1 MIKIENL
8 YYSFPQKD
16 LYKKISFT
24 LEDNQHCAFIGT
36 NGTGKSTLI
45 EMIMNPDNYLFDGK
59 LDISPNCRIGYV
71 SQFSQLDKAKE
82 MTVFDYISERFVQLQ
97 ADINEV
103 CEQMATSE
111 ELESLMEQYQDVL
124 DAWNAIDGDN
134 YESDISKQ
142 LKTANLTKYADM
154 PITNLSGGE
163 FKLVQVIKEMITGP
177 NLLVM
182 DEPDIYLDFEHL
194 NALRDL
200 INTYKGTLLVVTHNR
215 YLLNHCFNKIL
226 HLENTQI
233 QEFNGRYMEYN
244 FTLLQTKIELQELA
258 AADLEEIERNRKV
271 VDKLRAEATVLF
283 SATKGRTLHARV
295 SLLERLEARR
305 VKEPFVEIKQ
315 PEIHLTTNQEIE
327 EETILKVSNLS
338 VQFEEAL
345 LENVDFEI
353 QAKDKVALIGQNGT
367 GKTTLLR
374 DIYQNENP
382 SIQLNE
388 KVQMAFLSQ
397 LQGEMFEE
405 TNTVQQEF
413 LKLGLQNEREIK
425 IHLSKF
431 GIEEELL
438 SSKIQSL
445 SGGEKNLLQL
455 AKIALSNANLLLLDE
470 PTSHLDTYAQIALEK
485 AIENYNGAILMVS
498 HDFYTIANCMDYVLL
513 IEDKKI
519 RKMSIR
525 AFRKMIYAKH
535 FDRDYLEMEQK
546 KKETEVKIANAL
558 QDNQFELAKSLSGKL
573 EAIIKQL

>member
-1 MIKIENL
+1 M
-8 YYSFPQKD
+8 
-16 LYKKISFT
+16 
-24 LEDNQHCAFIGT
+24 
-36 NGTGKSTLI
+36 
-45 EMIMNPDNYLFDGK
+45 
-59 LDISPNCRIGYV
+59 
-71 SQFSQLDKAKE
+71 
-82 MTVFDYISERFVQLQ
+82 
-97 ADINEV
+97 
-103 CEQMATSE
+103 
-111 ELESLMEQYQDVL
+111 
-124 DAWNAIDGDN
+124 
-134 YESDISKQ
+134 
-142 LKTANLTKYADM
+142 
-154 PITNLSGGE
+154 
-163 FKLVQVIKEMITGP
+163 
-177 NLLVM
+177 
-182 DEPDIYLDFEHL
+182 
-194 NALRDL
+194 
-200 INTYKGTLLVVTHNR
+200 
-215 YLLNHCFNKIL
+215 
-226 HLENTQI
+226 
-233 QEFNGRYMEYN
+233 
-244 FTLLQTKIELQELA
+244 
-258 AADLEEIERNRKV
+258 
-271 VDKLRAEATVLF
+271 
-283 SATKGRTLHARV
+283 
-295 SLLERLEARR
+295 LERLEARR

-315 PEIHLTTNQEIE
+315 PEIYLTTNQEIE

-558 QDNQFELAKSLSGKL
+558 QDNQFELAKSLSEKL